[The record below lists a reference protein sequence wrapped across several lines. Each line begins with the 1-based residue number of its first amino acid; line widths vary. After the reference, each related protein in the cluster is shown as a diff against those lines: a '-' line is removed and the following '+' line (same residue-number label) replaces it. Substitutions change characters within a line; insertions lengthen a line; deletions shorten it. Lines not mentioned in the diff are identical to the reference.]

1 MSRGRRGVQVMYEL
15 IMEMSVIVEMG
26 QSMSAAQVQRH
37 EEWRYVEGAKGKDCD
52 TVMGNGGKE

>member
-37 EEWRYVEGAKGKDCD
+37 EEWRYVEGAKGKDC
-52 TVMGNGGKE
+52 EL

>member
-1 MSRGRRGVQVMYEL
+1 MYEL

-37 EEWRYVEGAKGKDCD
+37 EEWR
-52 TVMGNGGKE
+52 